1 MVDGALWSL
10 QRDVKQVLAISFSTL
25 YGNSGSEVS
34 VVSRGNGLLHK
45 VSYFNCNQKKLNPFL

>member
-25 YGNSGSEVS
+25 YGSSNQVAFREVS
-34 VVSRGNGLLHK
+34 VVSQ
-45 VSYFNCNQKKLNPFL
+45 S